1 MSLYSKTDLDKIAKE
16 SGFIRD
22 NLEKVVRLVDVLN
35 YFNTNPLLS
44 NTLALKGGTAINL
57 TVFNLPRLSVDIDLD
72 FVTECSKEE
81 MFVSREQI
89 NKEIL
94 IYMFTQDYTLSP
106 NTKNPHSLDSWA
118 FFYQNAGGNKD
129 NIKIEINYSM
139 RNHIYPLVKA
149 NTNVNFLSS
158 ISIQSLAPLEL
169 FGSKI
174 KALMERTAARDLY
187 DVYNMISQS
196 IFSEDE
202 LNSLRKVVIFYLAVG
217 GSNSPKTSYSF
228 EVLDKLKFPQIRAHL
243 MPVLRKSEHFDFEEA
258 KREVKDFLT
267 KFVVLTD
274 HEKSFVENFNNH
286 LYTPELLF
294 NSLDILER
302 IKQHPMAIWKTGVVR
317 LARKQ
322 S

>member
-1 MSLYSKTDLDKIAKE
+1 VYSKTDLDKIAKG

-22 NLEKVVRLVDVLN
+22 NLEKVVRLVDVLK
-35 YFNTNPLLS
+35 YFNTNPLLCDV
-44 NTLALKGGTAINL
+44 LALKGGTAINL

-81 MFVSREQI
+81 MLVSREQI

-94 IYMFTQDYTLSP
+94 NYMFTQDYALSP

-129 NIKIEINYSM
+129 NIKIEINFSM

-149 NTNVNFLSS
+149 NTKVDFLSS

-187 DVYNMISQS
+187 DVYNMISHS
-196 IFSEDE
+196 IFSEEE

-228 EVLDKLKFPQIRAHL
+228 EALDKLKFPQIRAHL

-267 KFVVLTD
+267 KFVVLTN
-274 HEKSFVENFNNH
+274 HEKSFVENFNRYH
-286 LYTPELLF
+286 YTPELLF
-294 NSLDILER
+294 DNMDIVER
-302 IKQHPMAIWKTGVVR
+302 IKQHPMAIWKTKITR
-317 LARKQ
+317 
-322 S
+322 

>member
-1 MSLYSKTDLDKIAKE
+1 
-16 SGFIRD
+16 
-22 NLEKVVRLVDVLN
+22 LN

-44 NTLALKGGTAINL
+44 NTLALKGGAAINL

-81 MFVSREQI
+81 MLVSREQI

-94 IYMFTQDYTLSP
+94 NYMFTQDYALSP

-129 NIKIEINYSM
+129 NIKIEINFSM

-149 NTNVNFLSS
+149 NTKVDFLSS

-187 DVYNMISQS
+187 DVYNMISHS
-196 IFSEDE
+196 IFSEEE

-228 EVLDKLKFPQIRAHL
+228 EALDKLKFPQIRAHL

-267 KFVVLTD
+267 KFVVLTN
-274 HEKSFVENFNNH
+274 HEKSFVENFNRYH
-286 LYTPELLF
+286 YTPELLF
-294 NSLDILER
+294 DNMDIVER
-302 IKQHPMAIWKTGVVR
+302 IKQHPMAIWKTKITR
-317 LARKQ
+317 
-322 S
+322 